1 MYQAILTAY
10 LIDLRNRGFYQALL
24 HSCPPKK
31 NVDMLLNI
39 HPASQTFL
47 PASILTEW

>member
-1 MYQAILTAY
+1 MYREILTAY
-10 LIDLRNRGFYQALL
+10 LIDLKARGFYQALL
-24 HSCPPKK
+24 HSCSPKN

-47 PASILTEW
+47 PASILTKW